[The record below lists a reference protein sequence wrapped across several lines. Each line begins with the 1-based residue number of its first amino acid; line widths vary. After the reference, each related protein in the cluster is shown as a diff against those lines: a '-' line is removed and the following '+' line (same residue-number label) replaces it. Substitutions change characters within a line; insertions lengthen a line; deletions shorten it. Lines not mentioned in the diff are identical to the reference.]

1 MTASTTLRKDALG
14 LVQAAAI
21 GVAGTA
27 PAYTIAVSSAAL
39 VAAVG
44 ALAPAMILYCGFAMV
59 GITFAFAY
67 LNRAHPDAGASYAW
81 VGRVLHPD
89 LGFLCGWAVL
99 VSSVL
104 FTVSATIPA
113 ATATL
118 QLARV
123 APTQGLVTGVAA
135 AWIVA
140 ITLLEVQGMGLTGKV
155 QAWMTGIELA
165 VLGVLSVAALARM
178 GPQVLD
184 LVTWGRFA
192 PSAFTPEAFAAGS
205 VIAVFFFWGWDVAL
219 NVSEETRDPGRVPGL
234 AAALAIAAV
243 AITFMALALVTLAVL
258 GETGIRDSGTNLLF
272 AVADK
277 LLPRPWSRLALVAV
291 MLSSVGSLQVSLL
304 QFARTLYSQARAGEA
319 NARWS
324 KVHARWQTPH
334 LATWLNCGLG
344 LALLALSLAFDGI
357 DAMLKASINAIG
369 LEIAFYYGLTALACA
384 WHYRWRALR
393 SPHLL
398 LFAVAWPLLSAA
410 ALWGTAVLA
419 ARGMDGPTLGIG
431 LGGLALGLLPLAFSP
446 RRNAAPSAPPSAPS
460 P

>member
-1 MTASTTLRKDALG
+1 MPTESRLRKDALG
-14 LVQAAAI
+14 LTQAVAI

-27 PAYTIAVSSAAL
+27 PAYTIAVSTAAL
-39 VAAVG
+39 IAAVG
-44 ALAPAMILYCGFAMV
+44 VLAPAAILYGGLVMV

-67 LNRAHPDAGASYAW
+67 LNLAHPDAGASYTW
-81 VGRVLHPD
+81 VGRVLHRD

-140 ITLLEVQGMGLTGKV
+140 ITLLEVQGMRLTGKV

-165 VLGVLSVAALARM
+165 VLGLLAIAALVRM
-178 GPQVLD
+178 GPQVLELAAWD
-184 LVTWGRFA
+184 RFA
-192 PSAFTPEAFAAGS
+192 PSAFTPEAFAAGA
-205 VIAVFFFWGWDVAL
+205 VIAVFFYWGWDAAL
-219 NVSEETRDPGRVPGL
+219 NASEETRDPARVPGI
-234 AAALAIAAV
+234 AAALAMLAV
-243 AITFMALALVTLAVL
+243 ACTFVALTLVTLAVL
-258 GETGIRDSGTNLLF
+258 GEPGIRDSGTNLLF
-272 AVADK
+272 AVADR
-277 LLPRPWSRLALVAV
+277 LLPRPWSRFALVAV
-291 MLSSVGSLQVSLL
+291 MLSSVGALQVSLL
-304 QFARTLYSQARAGEA
+304 QFARTLYAQARADEA
-319 NARWS
+319 HPRWA
-324 KVHARWQTPH
+324 HLHERWQTPH

-344 LALLALSLAFDGI
+344 LLLLTLSLGFESV

-398 LFAVAWPLLSAA
+398 IFAVAWPLLSAA
-410 ALWGTAVLA
+410 ALWGTAALA
-419 ARGMDGPTLGIG
+419 ARAMDGLTLGIG
-431 LGGLALGLLPLAFSP
+431 LGGLALGLLPLAFIP
-446 RRNAAPSAPPSAPS
+446 RRRDAPAAPPSVPS